1 MAITPAQQETVLV
14 MDFGAQYVQLI
25 VRKVREQQVYSE
37 IRPAS
42 MTLEEALAEKPRGII
57 LSGGPNSVY
66 APGAPTIDP
75 AILEAGIPVLGI
87 CYGQQLLAHVL
98 GGEVGR
104 DQQEREYGH
113 VPIDIVEPDIL
124 FKGVESRTSTW
135 MSHGDK
141 VTQVPPGF
149 KVLATS
155 SNSPVAAMADPQ
167 RKLYGV
173 QFHPEVHHTACGK
186 QLLRNF
192 LYDVCGC
199 SGTWQ
204 SGAFIEQ
211 TVAELRAKIGE
222 DRVLCGVSGGV
233 DSMVTA
239 ALLDRAVGEQVTC
252 MFIDHGLMRKDE
264 PEQVIAAFDDWPG
277 VAQFV
282 AIDASET
289 FLQKLAGVTDPEEKR
304 RIIGETFIRTFEVE
318 SAQLGEFK
326 YIAHG
331 TLYPD
336 VIESGGDAT
345 ATIKT
350 HHNVGGLP
358 EDMSYDENIEPLR
371 LLFKDE
377 VREVGRQLGLAE
389 AICARQPFPGPG
401 LAVRI
406 IGAVTRERL
415 DMVRE
420 TDAIF
425 REELQ
430 AAGLTDEIAQS
441 FSVFVDVRSVGVMGD
456 ERSYAHPV
464 ILRAV
469 TTDDFMTAD
478 WARIPHDVLA
488 RISNRVVNEVGGV
501 NRVLYDISSKPPATI
516 EWE

>member
-1 MAITPAQQETVLV
+1 VAITPAQPEIVLV
-14 MDFGAQYVQLI
+14 VDFGAQYVQLI

-42 MTLEEALAEKPRGII
+42 LSLAEVLAEKPRGII
-57 LSGGPNSVY
+57 LSGGPSSVY
-66 APGAPTIDP
+66 APGAPTLDP
-75 AILEAGIPVLGI
+75 AILAAGIPILGI
-87 CYGQQLLAHVL
+87 CYGQQLLAHLL

-104 DQQEREYGH
+104 DEQQREYGH
-113 VPIDIVEPDIL
+113 VPIDIVEPDL
-124 FKGVESRTSTW
+124 LLKGIESRTSTW

-149 KVLATS
+149 QVLATS
-155 SNSPVAAMADPQ
+155 ANSPVAAMGDPA
-167 RKLYGV
+167 RRLYGV
-173 QFHPEVHHTACGK
+173 QFHPEVHHTACGR
-186 QLLRNF
+186 QLLHNF
-192 LYDVCGC
+192 LYDICGC
-199 SGTWQ
+199 HGTWQ
-204 SGAFIEQ
+204 AGVFIDR
-211 TVAELRAKIGE
+211 TIAELREKIGP

-239 ALLDRAVGEQVTC
+239 ALLDRAVGAQLTC

-264 PEQVIAAFDDWPG
+264 PQQVIAAFEGWSG
-277 VAQFV
+277 SAQFV
-282 AIDASET
+282 AVDAAAT
-289 FLQKLAGVTDPEEKR
+289 FLQKLAGVTDPEAKR
-304 RIIGETFIRTFEVE
+304 RIIGETFIRTFEAE
-318 SAQLGEFK
+318 SAKLGEFK

-336 VIESGGDAT
+336 VIESGGEAT

-358 EDMSYDENIEPLR
+358 DDMKYDENIEPLR

-377 VREVGRQLGLAE
+377 VREVGRQLGLPE
-389 AICARQPFPGPG
+389 QICARQPFPGPG

-406 IGAVTRERL
+406 IGEVTRQRL
-415 DMVRE
+415 DMVRQ

-430 AAGLTDEIAQS
+430 AAGLADEIAQS

-478 WARIPHDVLA
+478 WARIPHEVLA
-488 RISNRVVNEVGGV
+488 RIANRVVNEVGGV

>member
-1 MAITPAQQETVLV
+1 MAITPAQQEIVLV
-14 MDFGAQYVQLI
+14 VDFGAQYVQLI

-42 MTLEEALAEKPRGII
+42 VTLEEVLVEKPRGII
-57 LSGGPNSVY
+57 LSGGPSSVY

-75 AILEAGIPVLGI
+75 AILEAGVPVLGI

-104 DQQEREYGH
+104 DEQEREYGH
-113 VPIDIVEPDIL
+113 VPIDIVEPEVL

-186 QLLRNF
+186 QLLHNF
-192 LYDVCGC
+192 LYDICGC

-204 SGAFIEQ
+204 SGAFIDQ
-211 TVAELRAKIGE
+211 TVAELREKIGE

-239 ALLDRAVGEQVTC
+239 ALLDRAVGEQLTC
-252 MFIDHGLMRKDE
+252 MFIDHGFMRKDE
-264 PEQVIAAFDDWPG
+264 PEQVIAAFDNWPG
-277 VAQFV
+277 SAQFV

-289 FLQKLAGVTDPEEKR
+289 FLQKLSGVTDPEEKR

-318 SAQLGEFK
+318 SAKLGEFK

-377 VREVGRQLGLAE
+377 VRQIGRQLGLPE
-389 AICARQPFPGPG
+389 WICARQPFPGPG

-406 IGAVTRERL
+406 IGEVTRERL

-488 RISNRVVNEVGGV
+488 RISSRVVNEVGGV

>member
-1 MAITPAQQETVLV
+1 VASGAARQETVLV
-14 MDFGAQYVQLI
+14 VDFGAQYVQLI
-25 VRKVREQQVYSE
+25 VRKVREQHVYSE

-42 MTLEEALAEKPRGII
+42 ISLEQILAEQPKGII
-57 LSGGPNSVY
+57 LSGGPSSVY
-66 APGAPTIDP
+66 APGAPSIQR

-87 CYGQQLLAHVL
+87 CYGQQLLAHLL

-104 DQQEREYGH
+104 DEQQREYGH
-113 VPIDIVEPDIL
+113 VPIEIVDRDLL
-124 FKGVESRTSTW
+124 FKGVVSETSTW

-141 VTQVPPGF
+141 VTKVPPGF
-149 KVLATS
+149 KVLARS
-155 SNSPVAAMADPQ
+155 RHSPVAAMADPQ

-192 LYDVCGC
+192 LYDICGC
-199 SGTWQ
+199 TGTWQ
-204 SGAFIEQ
+204 SEAFIEQ
-211 TVAELRAKIGE
+211 TVAELREKIGD

-239 ALLDRAVGEQVTC
+239 ALLDRAVGPQLTC

-264 PEQVIAAFDDWPG
+264 PQQVIAAFDDWQG
-277 VAQFV
+277 AAQFV

-289 FLQKLAGVTDPEEKR
+289 FLGKLAGVTDPEQKR
-304 RIIGETFIRTFEVE
+304 RIIGETFIRTFESE
-318 SAQLGEFK
+318 SEKLGHFK

-336 VIESGGDAT
+336 VIESGGEQT

-358 EDMSYDENIEPLR
+358 ADMKYEENIEPLR

-377 VREVGRQLGLAE
+377 VREVGRQLGLPE
-389 AICARQPFPGPG
+389 EIVTRQPFPGPG

-415 DMVRE
+415 DIVRE
-420 TDAIF
+420 VDAIMH
-425 REELQ
+425 EELR
-430 AAGLTDEIAQS
+430 AADLMGAISQS
-441 FSVFVDVRSVGVMGD
+441 FAVFVDVRSVGVMGD

-464 ILRAV
+464 IVRAV

-488 RISNRVVNEVGGV
+488 RISNRVVNEVHGV
-501 NRVLYDISSKPPATI
+501 NRVLYDITSKPPATI